1 MASFQNIQIIS
12 CDTSTSYNVLYS
24 GATLNPGTVYSVSFT
39 GGTQTGCYTYIGISP
54 FAPTDTIDTVFASY
68 GDCVTCQLL
77 NTTPT
82 PTQTETPTPTP
93 TLTQTPTASGTLYQY
108 YLTGCCANIN
118 LQILSN
124 VDLTGLTIGQTAY
137 VVWGSPVQSYCFTVV
152 APQTGYTVYYWDDN
166 NDFYQIS
173 ADPGNLPPFA
183 DCAECIPFSEEP
195 CITPTPTETP
205 TNTPTPTQTET
216 NTPTV
221 TKTPTET
228 PTNTPTNTETP
239 TQTITPTNTET
250 PTNTPTNTETPTV
263 TPTPTNT
270 ETPTVTPTPTNT
282 ETPTVTPTNTET
294 PTQTQTNT
302 ETPTTTPTLT
312 PTNTTTPTLTPTA
325 TPNYNYYFTGCCGGE
340 TYRINS
346 GTPLSIL
353 PGDFVRLSISGGNID
368 NCFEVVNNIPIS
380 DITYTWNP
388 GGGDAFYDYDSCFDC
403 LTANTVSCG
412 GAVLITS
419 CESPTT
425 YIVNYNAT
433 LPSIG
438 SVFYMTFTGSTPSG
452 CYTVTSSLVSGPID
466 GVAIKTPFI
475 DCPTCLASVTTP
487 TPTTTASQTPTPTET
502 PTNTP
507 TNTQT
512 PTVTPTCSLATYI
525 QLQLVENNISNTY
538 NFILQTTTFNGEYL
552 WESVEGYQI
561 RWDGTQWIVYGY
573 NPGGILYYNPSTN
586 DVPPD
591 GTWTYVGGSGLCFI
605 VATSS
610 GCGYLP
616 TPTPTNTETQTNT
629 PTVTNT
635 PSVTPTELTDIYL
648 FEECGNSSNQFRYSN
663 VPGTLNVGDVY
674 LISGPYF
681 NGYATVI
688 TYVATGTLYPSAGST
703 FTNQAACP
711 TPTPTPSVTQTQT
724 QTPSVTPTVT
734 PSGGPCAGPYCFRTT
749 LPSLSAYSGNYV
761 ITGTYGGYDY
771 YVGDGTTT
779 GYVFHNGDGWCLS
792 GTLGGSCLLAGTT
805 PCTSVCPDISANNF
819 TEGPCPTPTPS
830 PLDCS
835 TFDFTAYFDCDWE
848 PLPTP
853 SPSVYCGDVDFDVTS
868 LGVTPT
874 PTPTGNS
881 CGSTGVSFSIC
892 QYNPPTPT
900 ATPPPTITLTKTV
913 DVQGQATFL
922 MLDEMF
928 SCVNVKVLV
937 DCQTGDLL
945 YTNDSLIFSGT
956 PVSTGITMSAIISG
970 TLKCVTYSGTTNLIS
985 SNCNIDD
992 IIAISSSCGTC
1003 NQFPSPTPTDTPA
1016 QTPTPTVTPTIT
1028 MNATPTTTPGAT
1040 PTPTSHWVYVY
1051 ESCEPL
1057 GQQLINTQVIQ
1068 TVQVVPTTMIPNRTF
1083 QDNQGRCWR
1092 YIGKFATNYIAP
1104 PTVLSITY
1112 TGNYMGGTQ
1121 FNAAPLFTSC
1131 IDCLNWQGFEVMYFG
1146 NYTPSANSA
1155 QNACLSYNTGRPY
1168 YTNTTILA
1176 VGVRVYDTFT
1186 SVPTNGNNNWVVLKL
1201 DTGSNLG
1208 KAVQI
1213 NTTGYITAIQDV
1225 NTNSC

>member
-1 MASFQNIQIIS
+1 MAVLLITS
-12 CDTSTSYNVLYS
+12 CNPPGTQYNVNYGGSLTIT
-24 GATLNPGTVYSVSFT
+24 GVYYLTFT
-39 GGTQTGCYTYIGISP
+39 GSTPSGCYTYDGP
-54 FAPTDTIDTVFASY
+54 GLGNDDTIDTVSIDY
-68 GDCVTCQLL
+68 GDCETCAL
-77 NTTPT
+77 
-82 PTQTETPTPTP
+82 EPTPTP
-93 TLTQTPTASGTLYQY
+93 TVTQS
-108 YLTGCCANIN
+108 
-118 LQILSN
+118 
-124 VDLTGLTIGQTAY
+124 
-137 VVWGSPVQSYCFTVV
+137 
-152 APQTGYTVYYWDDN
+152 
-166 NDFYQIS
+166 
-173 ADPGNLPPFA
+173 
-183 DCAECIPFSEEP
+183 
-195 CITPTPTETP
+195 
-205 TNTPTPTQTET
+205 
-216 NTPTV
+216 
-221 TKTPTET
+221 
-228 PTNTPTNTETP
+228 
-239 TQTITPTNTET
+239 
-250 PTNTPTNTETPTV
+250 
-263 TPTPTNT
+263 
-270 ETPTVTPTPTNT
+270 
-282 ETPTVTPTNTET
+282 VTPTNTET
-294 PTQTQTNT
+294 PTA
-302 ETPTTTPTLT
+302 TPTIT

-325 TPNYNYYFTGCCGGE
+325 TPVYNYYFTGCCGGE
-340 TYRINS
+340 TYRIDS
-346 GTPLSIL
+346 GSPLAIL
-353 PGDFVRLSISGGNID
+353 PGDFVRLSFSGGNID
-368 NCFEVVNNIPIS
+368 NCFEVVSSIPVA
-380 DITYTWNP
+380 DFTYTWNP
-388 GGGDAFYDYDSCFDC
+388 GGGDAFFNYNSCYDCF
-403 LTANTVSCG
+403 TANTINCSETI
-412 GAVLITS
+412 LITS
-419 CESPTT
+419 CENPLIQ
-425 YIVNYNAT
+425 YIINYDAT

-466 GVAIKTPFI
+466 RAAIKTPFI

-502 PTNTP
+502 PTNTPTNSETPTTTPTNTETTTNTP

-591 GTWTYVGGSGLCFI
+591 GTWTYIGGSGLCFI

-635 PSVTPTELTDIYL
+635 PSITPSEPYDIYL
-648 FEECGNSSNQFRYSN
+648 FEECGNPSNQFRYEY
-663 VPGTLNVGDVY
+663 VPGTLSIGDVY
-674 LISGPYF
+674 LITGGIGF
-681 NGYATVI
+681 NGYAQVI
-688 TYVATGTLYPSAGST
+688 TYSAIGTIYNGNGVT
-703 FTNQAACP
+703 FVGGPTLCP
-711 TPTPTPSVTQTQT
+711 TPTMTSTPS
-724 QTPSVTPTVT
+724 STPTVT
-734 PSGGPCAGPYCFRTT
+734 PTTTATLGPTPTTTSTPSPTPTIGTCSSIYCFRTT
-749 LPSLSAYSGNYV
+749 LPSLSGYSGNYTQ
-761 ITGTYGGYDY
+761 TGTYNSNDY

-853 SPSVYCGDVDFDVTS
+853 SPSVDCGDVDFDVTS

-900 ATPPPTITLTKTV
+900 ATPTPTITLTKTV

-1003 NQFPSPTPTDTPA
+1003 NQFPSPTPSITPTITPTA
-1016 QTPTPTVTPTIT
+1016 SNTPTPTIPVTVVPIK
-1028 MNATPTTTPGAT
+1028 T
-1040 PTPTSHWVYVY
+1040 PTPTPVWRYVY

-1057 GQQLINTQVIQ
+1057 GNQTKKTQVVQ
-1068 TVQVVPTTMIPNRTF
+1068 TVKVSPNTIVVNKTF
-1083 QDNQGRCWR
+1083 QDDQGRCWK
-1092 YIGKFATNYIAP
+1092 YIGQYPVSYIP
-1104 PTVLSITY
+1104 PSTVNAISF
-1112 TGNYMGGTQ
+1112 TGNYMGGPSYLANPVFDTC
-1121 FNAAPLFTSC
+1121 T
-1131 IDCLNWQGFEVMYFG
+1131 DCLNWPGTSVEFFG
-1146 NYTPSANSA
+1146 GYSPTATSA
-1155 QNACLSYNTGRPY
+1155 QNACLNYNTGRPY
-1168 YTNTTILA
+1168 YTNTPNLA
-1176 VGVRVYDTFT
+1176 VGVRVYDTYT
-1186 SVPTNGNNNWVVLKL
+1186 SVPTNGGNNWIVLKI
-1201 DTGSNLG
+1201 DTALSTGV
-1208 KAVQI
+1208 AVQI
-1213 NTTGYITAIQDV
+1213 DNSGYIIAVQNVD
-1225 NTNSC
+1225 TNSCS

>member
-1 MASFQNIQIIS
+1 MAVYLITS
-12 CDTSTSYNVLYS
+12 CSPPGTQYNVNYGGVLN
-24 GATLNPGTVYSVSFT
+24 TLGVYYLTFT
-39 GGTQTGCYTYIGISP
+39 GSTPEGCYIIDGPGSGND
-54 FAPTDTIDTVFASY
+54 DTIDTVSIDY
-68 GDCVTCQLL
+68 GDCETCNLVP
-77 NTTPT
+77 TPT
-82 PTQTETPTPTP
+82 PTTTTTPSPTPTITSTETPTPT
-93 TLTQTPTASGTLYQY
+93 
-108 YLTGCCANIN
+108 
-118 LQILSN
+118 
-124 VDLTGLTIGQTAY
+124 
-137 VVWGSPVQSYCFTVV
+137 
-152 APQTGYTVYYWDDN
+152 
-166 NDFYQIS
+166 
-173 ADPGNLPPFA
+173 
-183 DCAECIPFSEEP
+183 
-195 CITPTPTETP
+195 
-205 TNTPTPTQTET
+205 
-216 NTPTV
+216 
-221 TKTPTET
+221 
-228 PTNTPTNTETP
+228 
-239 TQTITPTNTET
+239 
-250 PTNTPTNTETPTV
+250 
-263 TPTPTNT
+263 
-270 ETPTVTPTPTNT
+270 
-282 ETPTVTPTNTET
+282 
-294 PTQTQTNT
+294 
-302 ETPTTTPTLT
+302 TTTTFISP
-312 PTNTTTPTLTPTA
+312 TPTA
-325 TPNYNYYFTGCCGGE
+325 TPVYNYYFTGCCGGE
-340 TYRINS
+340 TYRIDS
-346 GTPLSIL
+346 GSPLAIL
-353 PGDFVRLSISGGNID
+353 PGDFVRLSFSGGDID
-368 NCFEVVNNIPIS
+368 NCFEVVSNIPVA

-388 GGGDAFYDYDSCFDC
+388 GGGDSFFDYNSCNDC
-403 LTANTVSCG
+403 FTANTINCSETI
-412 GAVLITS
+412 LITS
-419 CESPTT
+419 CENPLIQYT
-425 YIVNYNAT
+425 INYDAT

-466 GVAIKTPFI
+466 GADIKTPFI

-487 TPTTTASQTPTPTET
+487 TPTTTTSQTPTPTETPTNTPTNTET

-591 GTWTYVGGSGLCFI
+591 GTWTFVGGSGLCFV

-616 TPTPTNTETQTNT
+616 TPTQTQTPTNTETPTQT

-648 FEECGNSSNQFRYSN
+648 FEECGNPSNQFRYSN

-688 TYVATGTLYPSAGST
+688 TYSAVGTIYPSAGST

-761 ITGTYGGYDY
+761 LTGTYGGYDY
-771 YVGDGTTT
+771 YVGDGTTI
-779 GYVFHNGDGWCLS
+779 GYVFQNGSNWCLS
-792 GTLGGSCLLAGTT
+792 NTLGGSCLLEGTT
-805 PCTSVCPDISANNF
+805 PCTSLCPDISANNF

-830 PLDCS
+830 PVDCS

-853 SPSVYCGDVDFDVTS
+853 SPSVDCDDVDFDVTS
-868 LGVTPT
+868 IGVTPT
-874 PTPTGNS
+874 PTPTVNS

-900 ATPPPTITLTKTV
+900 VTLTPSITLTKTV
-913 DVQGQATFL
+913 DVQGQATFV

-937 DCQTGDLL
+937 DCQTGELL
-945 YTNDSLIFSGT
+945 YTNDDLIFSGT
-956 PVSTGITMSAIISG
+956 PISTGITISAIISG

-1003 NQFPSPTPTDTPA
+1003 NQFPSPTPSITPTITPTA
-1016 QTPTPTVTPTIT
+1016 SNTPTPTIPVTVVPIK
-1028 MNATPTTTPGAT
+1028 T
-1040 PTPTSHWVYVY
+1040 PTPTPVWRYVY

-1057 GQQLINTQVIQ
+1057 GNQTKKTQVVQ
-1068 TVQVVPTTMIPNRTF
+1068 TVKVSPNTIVVNKTF
-1083 QDNQGRCWR
+1083 QDDQGRCWK
-1092 YIGKFATNYIAP
+1092 YIGQYPVSYIP
-1104 PTVLSITY
+1104 PSTVNAISF
-1112 TGNYMGGTQ
+1112 TGNYLGGSTYVANPV
-1121 FNAAPLFTSC
+1121 FDTC
-1131 IDCLNWQGFEVMYFG
+1131 TDCLNWPGTSVEFFG
-1146 NYTPSANSA
+1146 GYSPTATSA

-1168 YTNTTILA
+1168 YTNTPNLV
-1176 VGVRVYDTFT
+1176 VGVRVYDTYT
-1186 SVPTNGNNNWVVLKL
+1186 SVPTNGGNNWIVLKI
-1201 DTGSNLG
+1201 DTALSTGV
-1208 KAVQI
+1208 AVQI
-1213 NTTGYITAIQDV
+1213 DNSGYIIAVQNVD
-1225 NTNSC
+1225 TNSCS